1 MKEQKYTTGEVAK
14 LSGLTIRT
22 LQHYDNIGVLPAS
35 GRTENGRRFYTEND
49 LMKLEH
55 ILFYRGLGFP
65 LEQIK
70 EQLIN
75 FETTENIS
83 GMLAKQSIL
92 LQNKISCMQN
102 SIAAIEAC
110 QEIVAAGKTP
120 PWTLLTTFLQSLEK
134 VDISYWENYEFSE
147 SQAVTFQ
154 EIFQSFDDIME
165 FYNTWKRLSIKA
177 AAFYQAEIQ
186 PTEEIAQKL
195 AKNWVEMTQK
205 VTGGNEEY
213 EQAFLDVDRDRS
225 QWNPAERTLIEMAEP
240 FLQEA
245 ISIYQQMNM

>member
-83 GMLAKQSIL
+83 GMLTKQSIL

-102 SIAAIEAC
+102 SIAAIE
-110 QEIVAAGKTP
+110 T
-120 PWTLLTTFLQSLEK
+120 
-134 VDISYWENYEFSE
+134 
-147 SQAVTFQ
+147 
-154 EIFQSFDDIME
+154 
-165 FYNTWKRLSIKA
+165 
-177 AAFYQAEIQ
+177 
-186 PTEEIAQKL
+186 
-195 AKNWVEMTQK
+195 
-205 VTGGNEEY
+205 
-213 EQAFLDVDRDRS
+213 
-225 QWNPAERTLIEMAEP
+225 
-240 FLQEA
+240 
-245 ISIYQQMNM
+245 